1 MSLQLLNE
9 ILNHSNFKEIQND
22 LKLGYLSSKSLSNL
36 KDIQNKL
43 TLFLYNYEHDKNR
56 YISSSDEEDDMNQ
69 ENIFEQEIKNQ
80 NFLEQKWLEEIT
92 IKNSPNLGSISES
105 YAHTEMMA

>member
-36 KDIQNKL
+36 KDIQSKL
-43 TLFLYNYEHDKNR
+43 TLFFYNYKHDKNR
-56 YISSSDEEDDMNQ
+56 YMSSSDEEDINQ
-69 ENIFEQEIKNQ
+69 ENIFEQEIFDQKC
-80 NFLEQKWLEEIT
+80 LEQKWLEEMT

-105 YAHTEMMA
+105 YANTEMMA

>member
-22 LKLGYLSSKSLSNL
+22 LKLGYLSSKSLTNL
-36 KDIQNKL
+36 KDIQSKL
-43 TLFLYNYEHDKNR
+43 TLFLYNYEHDKKR
-56 YISSSDEEDDMNQ
+56 YISSSDEEDDIVDTNLFQ
-69 ENIFEQEIKNQ
+69 NNIFDQ
-80 NFLEQKWLEEIT
+80 NYLEQKWLEEMT
-92 IKNSPNLGSISES
+92 IKNSPNLGSINES